1 MKHGTHSIAALEKVS
16 LHQIPSA
23 LQSVWSNPPS
33 ALFFPIHFF
42 NREGNNCQLGAINA
56 AEARHKLTHLPE
68 SERQRGGGRKEGDT
82 ASALARA
89 DRNSGTSVPFVRPHI
104 SSAAEV
110 LSAIRVEKPLVQL
123 GEI

>member
-1 MKHGTHSIAALEKVS
+1 MLGLELKREAWYSLDRRARIGS

-68 SERQRGGGRKEGDT
+68 SEGQRKEGRRYGIRFG
-82 ASALARA
+82 AGGPEF
-89 DRNSGTSVPFVRPHI
+89 RNVRSVRP
-104 SSAAEV
+104 SAY
-110 LSAIRVEKPLVQL
+110 LKCRGGSL
-123 GEI
+123 GDQS